1 MYINHCFPI
10 LFIQLFKTV
19 LVVQWILNQLE
30 SSTNLQY
37 CNFAIYFFSIVTHFI
52 ITHHIFLVR
61 VQTYYCNKN
70 LLILDV
76 KQLNKIMKLYD
87 LKHCGMARITLKYIM
102 GCPGLKSS
110 YQEKGLLEVILATH
124 GHIVSFFEHS
134 SHLHLLA
141 QYFQVK
147 FNNFKILLSELK
159 FVSISQFVCEFISKQ
174 LFISAYFF
182 ILIQWFHY
190 AKLPYLWIIYIGC

>member
-1 MYINHCFPI
+1 MYIDVDVYRCINHCFPI

-19 LVVQWILNQLE
+19 LAVQWILNQLE

-87 LKHCGMARITLKYIM
+87 LKALWDGQDNIKMYYGMSRV
-102 GCPGLKSS
+102 
-110 YQEKGLLEVILATH
+110 E
-124 GHIVSFFEHS
+124 
-134 SHLHLLA
+134 
-141 QYFQVK
+141 
-147 FNNFKILLSELK
+147 
-159 FVSISQFVCEFISKQ
+159 KQ
-174 LFISAYFF
+174 LSGKRSIGSDSCNSWSHSKLFWTFQPPTFTSPVFSSQ
-182 ILIQWFHY
+182 IQQFQDSTVRTQICINQSIC
-190 AKLPYLWIIYIGC
+190 LWIHL